1 MADYKRCDVSGQ
13 HADFGIGRRYL
24 RMAISLMRT
33 LQVYLPPNQRKED
46 FTLKQ
51 RASYYLMSWPYLKEK
66 WKKVDA
72 L

>member
-1 MADYKRCDVSGQ
+1 
-13 HADFGIGRRYL
+13 
-24 RMAISLMRT
+24 MAISLMRT